1 MAEKI
6 CAICNKK
13 FKGRKHQ
20 QTCSRKCG
28 AILNRNNKLRRG
40 EQRYIENLELSHP
53 DIKYI
58 SGYKPRTHRGS
69 YNFKVLIK
77 CKLTGF
83 RYYIWS
89 NKLRKKDWQCS
100 ICNKNS
106 MFISIYPDDEQGY
119 KHYLNLTS
127 CISPITFYPRKCKWC
142 GNYFTVNNRHNLKVC
157 CSSLCS
163 KKYQNHKKQVKKDYR
178 FNLAKKNGKYEDIT
192 LAKLYKRDNGKCYI
206 CGKHLIL
213 NDKYNRPDAPT
224 IEHVV
229 PISKGGTNTWSNV
242 KLACR
247 ECNVKK
253 GTKIFK

>member
-1 MAEKI
+1 M
-6 CAICNKK
+6 
-13 FKGRKHQ
+13 
-20 QTCSRKCG
+20 
-28 AILNRNNKLRRG
+28 
-40 EQRYIENLELSHP
+40 
-53 DIKYI
+53 
-58 SGYKPRTHRGS
+58 
-69 YNFKVLIK
+69 
-77 CKLTGF
+77 
-83 RYYIWS
+83 
-89 NKLRKKDWQCS
+89 
-100 ICNKNS
+100 
-106 MFISIYPDDEQGY
+106 
-119 KHYLNLTS
+119 
-127 CISPITFYPRKCKWC
+127 CIRDRCKWC